1 MLERLE
7 ANGMKFYEK
16 LLCLVLKLAFLYP
29 LIEKRTIKVR
39 RFFDEEET
47 DEPIADPSK
56 KLF

>member
-1 MLERLE
+1 
-7 ANGMKFYEK
+7 MKFYEN

-39 RFFDEEET
+39 RFFDDEAR
-47 DEPIADPSK
+47 DEPIADPAK